1 MTKRQPK
8 GQTNG
13 GEFAS
18 DKNPE
23 ATAAL
28 DGPLEQQAI
37 IEFLHKTFDR
47 DDDADYPGEF
57 NYADTLEPNDEGV
70 NLINS
75 ASITTTGQM
84 MTRNGVA
91 WTAILKLGN
100 VSVGVENQGNG
111 GCNSYDSYRIADEMT
126 ERVRHGFPNAGSEVL
141 DSFCEVLEVLKEMRK

>member
-84 MTRNGVA
+84 MTRN
-91 WTAILKLGN
+91 